1 MLGFSAF
8 AETAFGATV
17 AHAGVTVL
25 VTGSGV
31 AVSQGTPTY
40 AIGATVV
47 VTGSGVTVS
56 MGTAGN
62 ENSAFNFTLYN
73 PSATTDYMMCNFEG
87 VNRNESGNM
96 YFFTGG
102 SQYETAG
109 DVDAIRLQLDGAGVF
124 SGFFKLYGLSGS

>member
-31 AVSQGTPTY
+31 TVSMGTVTLD
-40 AIGATVV
+40 IGATVA

-56 MGTAGN
+56 MGTVT
-62 ENSAFNFTLYN
+62 FT
-73 PSATTDYMMCNFEG
+73 M
-87 VNRNESGNM
+87 
-96 YFFTGG
+96 
-102 SQYETAG
+102 
-109 DVDAIRLQLDGAGVF
+109 
-124 SGFFKLYGLSGS
+124 SGSVSPTGSAVTVSTGAADVNVITWNAIDPDASQTWSNIDPL

>member
-1 MLGFSAF
+1 VLGFSAF

-31 AVSQGTPTY
+31 TISQGTPTY

-56 MGTAGN
+56 MGTVTFTISGSVAATG
-62 ENSAFNFTLYN
+62 SAVTI
-73 PSATTDYMMCNFEG
+73 S
-87 VNRNESGNM
+87 
-96 YFFTGG
+96 
-102 SQYETAG
+102 
-109 DVDAIRLQLDGAGVF
+109 DGAEEINVLTWNVIDTGATQTWTN
-124 SGFFKLYGLSGS
+124 LDPL